1 MRKLANIAAQAAQ
14 ALLAN
19 KGRALLTILGIV
31 IGIASVIALLGIG
44 QGASN
49 SITGRIAALGN
60 TILTVLPG
68 GGAAAEFES
77 GGAGGQSNPS
87 SSGGMPFA
95 STAGSSLAEKDLAE
109 LQAVERHP
117 SIRAVAGVVSAS
129 TILTINGHEQRVPL
143 TGVTPAYFAIYG
155 LTAQHGRLLADEDAK
170 EKRLVLGSQV
180 AADLYGSEDPT
191 GRQIKLQG
199 QDFTIVGVLAKGEE
213 SAFRNPNDQLY
224 IPAAVAMERLG
235 IKNYSSLVVQAAG
248 DGQLEPAIA
257 EVRTTLLETHA
268 IADPKLADF
277 SILSPQDLLAVTQ
290 QVAGTLTALL
300 TSIAAISLVVGGIG
314 IMNIMLVSVT
324 ERTREIGLR
333 KAVGAKTRDIL
344 FQFLLEAVILTL
356 AGSVL
361 GIALG
366 VGVGHL
372 AGSLLGFAPAITP
385 NAIALAIAVAAAVG
399 LIFGIYPA
407 AKAARL
413 NPIDALRY
421 G

>member
-1 MRKLANIAAQAAQ
+1 MRKLANIAAQAVS

-31 IGIASVIALLGIG
+31 IGIASVIALMGIG

-49 SITGRIAALGN
+49 SITARIATLGN
-60 TILTVLPG
+60 SILTVLPG
-68 GGAAAEFES
+68 GGAAAEFDS
-77 GGAGGQSNPS
+77 GGARGQSPGS
-87 SSGGMPFA
+87 GMPFA
-95 STAGSSLAEKDLAE
+95 STAGSSLSEKDLAE
-109 LQAVERHP
+109 LQNVAQHP
-117 SIRAVAGVVSAS
+117 FIRAVAGVVSAS
-129 TILTINGHEQRVPL
+129 TILEVHGHEQRLPL
-143 TGVTPAYFAIYG
+143 TGVTPAYFGIYG
-155 LTAQHGRLLADEDAK
+155 LKAQYGRLLGDEDAK

-180 AADLYGSEDPT
+180 AEDLYGSEDPT
-191 GRQIKLQG
+191 GRQLKVEG
-199 QDFTIVGVLAKGEE
+199 QEFTIVGVLAQGEE
-213 SAFRNPNDQLY
+213 SAFRNPNGQLY
-224 IPAAVAMERLG
+224 IPAAVAMEQLG
-235 IKNYSSLVVQAAG
+235 IKNYSSLVVQATA
-248 DGQLEPAIA
+248 DAQIEPAIA
-257 EVRTTLLETHA
+257 EIRTTLLETHA

-356 AGSVL
+356 AGSAL
-361 GIALG
+361 GIV
-366 VGVGHL
+366 VGL
-372 AGSLLGFAPAITP
+372 AAGSLAGTLLGFSPAITP
-385 NAIALAIAVAAAVG
+385 GAIALAIVVAAAVG
-399 LIFGIYPA
+399 LIFGLYPA

>member
-1 MRKLANIAAQAAQ
+1 MRKMANIATQAAQ

-49 SITGRIAALGN
+49 SITGRIATLGN
-60 TILTVLPG
+60 STLTVVPG
-68 GGAAAEFES
+68 GSAAAGLE
-77 GGAGGQSNPS
+77 GGGGGGQADQNS
-87 SSGGMPFA
+87 SSGMPFT
-95 STAGSSLAEKDLAE
+95 SMAGSSLSEKDLAE
-109 LQAVERHP
+109 LQATERHP

-129 TILTINGHEQRVPL
+129 TILEIHGHQQRVPL
-143 TGVTPAYFAIYG
+143 TGVTPAYFSIYG
-155 LTAQHGRLLADEDAK
+155 LKAQHGRLLGDEDAK

-180 AADLYGSEDPT
+180 AADLYGGDDPT
-191 GRQIKLQG
+191 GRQIKVEG
-199 QDFTIVGVLAKGEE
+199 QEFTIVGVLAASEE

-235 IKNYSSLVVQAAG
+235 IKNYGSLVVQAAG
-248 DGQLEPAIA
+248 DGQVGLAAA
-257 EVRTTLLETHA
+257 EARTTLLETHA

-277 SILSPQDLLAVTQ
+277 SILSPQDLVAVTQ

-356 AGSVL
+356 AGSAL
-361 GIALG
+361 GI
-366 VGVGHL
+366 
-372 AGSLLGFAPAITP
+372 LLGFGVGDLAGTLLGFPPVITP
-385 NAIALAIAVAAAVG
+385 RAIALAIVVAAAVG
-399 LIFGIYPA
+399 LVFGLYPA